1 MATQLKHTDFSYPTA
16 PPHRPNVRVVFSA
29 GAATLA
35 MREATAKLPE
45 ATKSATLDELAA
57 RPFRDLLILRNAVS
71 ARINEERLR
80 DDETEDSAFA
90 ELTRL
95 EGAIINGQ
103 ALTPDDAVA
112 KMVVLLQL
120 SLEGSEVGDALAL
133 RALHEAQ
140 RHFGL
145 GRVDET
151 TMAFLGEANVAASL
165 PVAVYDYGRWD
176 EIYATYVSASAERL
190 TFENGPLEK
199 AASLFKAVRSAW
211 PATYEFN
218 RDPAAAAAIKA
229 VDYEDIQNAYD
240 TLVFAEGDALSELM
254 EYPAESH
261 RQLATKLR
269 LFHEN
274 EAHTYTD
281 AGAISAALAADA
293 ARLDKYDA
301 MKDAILMAGF
311 AARCREFIENQDK
324 AMSPAED
331 EAYWERVDAAEKP
344 LHDNSATTIEGVV
357 AKLRLTF
364 PHLTSEAYADYALGD
379 PASAVFRK
387 GLAMDGMYIRLLWSA
402 IEDLAR
408 IGGVSMSEKAA

>member
-16 PPHRPNVRVVFSA
+16 PAHRPNIRVVFSA

-35 MREATAKLPE
+35 IRQATSTLPE
-45 ATKSATLDELAA
+45 AVAAATLDELA
-57 RPFRDLLILRNAVS
+57 PKPLRDSLILRNAIVT
-71 ARINEERLR
+71 RINAGEFPDEDEC
-80 DDETEDSAFA
+80 DDAVTRGI
-90 ELTRL
+90 ELGKIVLKQPAR
-95 EGAIINGQ
+95 
-103 ALTPDDAVA
+103 TPDDAVA
-112 KMVVLLQL
+112 KMVALLQVAAEGFEL
-120 SLEGSEVGDALAL
+120 SELEAAVGIA
-133 RALHEAQ
+133 EAR
-140 RHFGL
+140 RHFGIGYIFHGTL
-145 GRVDET
+145 KE
-151 TMAFLGEANVAASL
+151 MGERTLLPAAEVSFGSENNWHIL
-165 PVAVYDYGRWD
+165 YEA
-176 EIYATYVSASAERL
+176 YVHASAKRL
-190 TFENGPLEK
+190 EFEKGPLEK

-218 RDPAAAAAIKA
+218 SDPAAAAAIKA
-229 VDYEDIQNAYD
+229 VDYEDTQNAYD

-269 LFHEN
+269 LFHET

-301 MKDAILMAGF
+301 MKDAVLMAGF
-311 AARCREFIENQDK
+311 ASRCREFIENQDK

-344 LHDNSATTIEGVV
+344 LQDNSATTIEGVV

-364 PHLTSEAYADYALGD
+364 PHLTSEAYADHALGD

-408 IGGVSMSEKAA
+408 IGGVSLSEKAA